1 MKIKPF
7 IARKRRVRSRVIG
20 TSERPRLSV
29 FRSNRFIYAQIIDD
43 GKAKTLV
50 SFSERNLPKSDKKI
64 TKTEIALLIGEEIAK
79 RASEKKITKVVFDR
93 SGYKYHGRVEAV
105 ASGARKRG
113 LIF

>member
-79 RASEKKITKVVFDR
+79 RAKEKKITKVVFDR

-105 ASGARKRG
+105 ASGARKGG

>member
-20 TSERPRLSV
+20 TSERPRLSI

-64 TKTEIALLIGEEIAK
+64 TKTEVALLIGEEIAK
-79 RASEKKITKVVFDR
+79 RAKEKKITKVVFDR

-105 ASGARKRG
+105 ASGARKGG
-113 LIF
+113 LLF

>member
-105 ASGARKRG
+105 ASGARKGG